1 MGKTLLNLWMLQVS
15 KEYHLEWRIKDQR
28 DVEKLARKAGINAM
42 IFGRCKYQ
50 VLDFSYSIKKTTC
63 L

>member
-1 MGKTLLNLWMLQVS
+1 MLQVS

-42 IFGRCKYQ
+42 IFGRGKYQ
-50 VLDFSYSIKKTTC
+50 VLHFSYSIKKTTC